1 MPHTSPTYDAHV
13 AWLRE
18 MNQRYADTV
27 SGLASPSAVS
37 AHSSGLPPRPHHGP
51 LSTTRPSTLLGS
63 QEWIFRRSLTRSSST
78 MRILTRPVYRSFG
91 VPDFDAFPSGSSSWA
106 IDDFEEAPV
115 YRSLSGCEV
124 FESSA
129 APAAPLSAEEAERR
143 WLAGENPPLLRRQ
156 QARGATFA
164 L

>member
-27 SGLASPSAVS
+27 TGLASPSAVS
-37 AHSSGLPPRPHHGP
+37 AHSSGLPAA
-51 LSTTRPSTLLGS
+51 PSSWPAVHDEAIHTAGLPGVDISAQFDAVVLDDAD
-63 QEWIFRRSLTRSSST
+63 FDAH
-78 MRILTRPVYRSFG
+78 VYRSFG